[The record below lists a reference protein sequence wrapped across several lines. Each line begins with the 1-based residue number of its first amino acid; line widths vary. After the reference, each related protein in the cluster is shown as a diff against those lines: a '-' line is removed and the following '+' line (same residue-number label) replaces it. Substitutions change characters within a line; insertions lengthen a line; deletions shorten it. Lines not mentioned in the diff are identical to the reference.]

1 MKKHRL
7 LAISAV
13 AALTLTMASCSYG
26 YDTSKGEKESSSKA
40 NKKDKEDSKDT
51 PDFDYETADLEAFND
66 EVERL
71 LDLIKESGNES
82 AIQDC
87 VDGLIK
93 TTNAASDA
101 MGYSGIAQ
109 NLDWYNTEL
118 EDEYDAD
125 CEALYVMI
133 SGLGYAFSK
142 GYKSDEYSAIFEP
155 YIYDEEVLE
164 YYIQPGMSLRRV
176 EGYASVDYH
185 VSDENLDDY
194 YDIAYDEDLDG
205 DEKNLKCAEVYLEIL
220 SRYEPE
226 SFYDGFYRD
235 YTPEEITALSQYI
248 KEALVPVMDVLADNF
263 TDNKYSDDVFDDPV
277 LYDEPFELIRDY
289 SIKLSSDI
297 EASADKINDKKLYT
311 VGTGNSCYTG
321 SYTIDLPLN
330 NSALVYVYSDDTYYD
345 LQTCIHEFGHFHSSF
360 YDETDAYMSMTN
372 IDVAEIQSQ
381 GMELLFMQFYDDIY
395 GDQADAMKLLKFYD
409 MAEVIVSSFLIG
421 EFEYKALTMAD
432 EMKPQDVI
440 DLYEDI
446 MGEYAEGYPFYYV
459 SHMFEQP
466 GYYVSYGVSALA
478 ALDMLDD
485 CINAPDK
492 ALEKYEKIS
501 KVPANDINSTF
512 RSSLSKC
519 GFEDVLTE
527 KYIDKI
533 AAELEQISN
542 DLS

>member
-1 MKKHRL
+1 M
-7 LAISAV
+7 A
-13 AALTLTMASCSYG
+13 AALTLSVVSCSYG
-26 YDTSKGEKESSSKA
+26 YDTSKSRRDRSSDSDD
-40 NKKDKEDSKDT
+40 NEKDKGTTE
-51 PDFDYETADLEAFND
+51 FDYETADLEAFNE

-71 LDLIKESGNES
+71 LDLIKEPDNEDE
-82 AIQDC
+82 IQEC
-87 VDGLIK
+87 IDGLIK
-93 TTNAASDA
+93 ASNAASDA

-109 NLDWYNTEL
+109 NLDWYDSEL
-118 EDEYDAD
+118 EEAYDAD

-133 SGLGYAFSK
+133 NGLGYAFSK
-142 GYKSDEYSAIFEP
+142 GYKSDEYSALFEP
-155 YIYDEEVLE
+155 YIYDEELLE
-164 YYIQPGMSLRRV
+164 YFVQPGMSLRRV

-185 VSDENLDDY
+185 VSDEVLDDY
-194 YDIAYDEDLDG
+194 YDIAYDKDLDD

-220 SRYEPE
+220 SQYEPE

-235 YTPEEITALSQYI
+235 YSPEDITELAQYI
-248 KEALVPVMDVLADNF
+248 KKTLMPVQDVLADNF
-263 TDNKYSDDVFDDPV
+263 EDNKYSDDVFDDPV
-277 LYDEPFELIRDY
+277 LYDEPFELIREY
-289 SIKLSSDI
+289 SAKLSADI
-297 EASADKINDKKLYT
+297 ESSADRINDEKLYS
-311 VGTGNSCYTG
+311 VGTGSGCYTG

-360 YDETDAYMSMTN
+360 YDDTNAYMSRTN

-395 GDQADAMKLLKFYD
+395 GDQAGAMKLLKFYD

-421 EFEYKALTMAD
+421 EFEYTALTKAE
-432 EMKPQDVI
+432 EMSPQDVI

-466 GYYVSYGVSALA
+466 GYYISYGVSALA
-478 ALDMLDD
+478 ALDILDD
-485 CINAPDK
+485 CINDPVK
-492 ALEKYEKIS
+492 AVEKYEKIS

-512 RSSLSKC
+512 RSSLSEC
-519 GFEDVLTE
+519 GFEDVLS
-527 KYIDKI
+527 KAYIDEI

>member
-1 MKKHRL
+1 MKKQRL

-13 AALTLTMASCSYG
+13 AALTLTSVSCSYG

-40 NKKDKEDSKDT
+40 DKKDDGEKGT
-51 PDFDYETADLEAFND
+51 TNFDYETADVEAFNE
-66 EVERL
+66 EVEKL
-71 LDLIKESGNES
+71 LDLIKGSGNEKE
-82 AIQDC
+82 IQDC
-87 VDGLIK
+87 IDSLIE
-93 TTNAASDA
+93 TTNSASDA
-101 MGYSGIAQ
+101 MGYSGVAQ
-109 NLDWYNTEL
+109 NLDWYDSEL
-118 EDEYDAD
+118 EEAYDSD

-133 SGLGYAFSK
+133 NGLGYAFSK
-142 GYKSDEYSAIFEP
+142 GYRSDEYSAIFEP
-155 YIYDEEVLE
+155 YIYDEELLE
-164 YYIQPGMSLRRV
+164 YFVQPGMSLRRV

-185 VSDENLDDY
+185 VSDEVLDDY
-194 YDIAYDEDLDG
+194 YDIAYDQDLDD

-220 SRYEPE
+220 SQYEPE
-226 SFYDGFYRD
+226 SFYDGFHRD
-235 YTPEEITALSQYI
+235 YTPEEIAELSQYV
-248 KEALVPVMDVLADNF
+248 KETLMPIQDVLADNF
-263 TDNKYSDDVFDDPV
+263 HDNKYSEDVFDDPV
-277 LYDEPFELIRDY
+277 LCDEPFELIRDY
-289 SIKLSSDI
+289 SARLSADI
-297 EASADKINDKKLYT
+297 EASADKINDEKLYT
-311 VGTGNSCYTG
+311 VGSGSDSYTG
-321 SYTIDLPLN
+321 SYTVDLPLN
-330 NSALVYVYSDDTYYD
+330 NSALVYVYSDDTYFD

-360 YDETDAYMSMTN
+360 YDDTSAYMTMTN
-372 IDVAEIQSQ
+372 TDVAEIQSQ

-395 GDQADAMKLLKFYD
+395 GDQADAMKLMKFYD

-421 EFEYKALTMAD
+421 EFEYTALTKAEDMTP
-432 EMKPQDVI
+432 EDVI

-519 GFEDVLTE
+519 GFADVLT
-527 KYIDKI
+527 KDYIDEI
-533 AAELEQISN
+533 AAELEKISN
-542 DLS
+542 DMS